1 MANVIRS
8 IRKLAPSLNDADL
21 VLAARTGEA
30 WAREALFRR
39 HVDRLHALAFRLL
52 GPYGGTR
59 EVIERAFGESFES
72 LSTLRDPAAFL
83 PWMYRNVVRR
93 VRARLSQPP
102 WSRLRKGRVR
112 PDFVGFRSQLVLAGS
127 SEDRAEIMAFYE
139 SLEVL
144 PVEPRLAMLLRG
156 LDRMDTQDIASAMQ
170 APTLSV
176 RRWLLHAD
184 RKLRSLAAAVAA
196 PLLLQHGS
204 EELPIPLSEFERAQ
218 MYRKIEAGLGL
229 RAPRRWLHAVGWAA
243 AALVCTASAG
253 LFVHSTRAE
262 ARTEPR
268 AVAAP
273 APTLQSLE
281 LPDGSRALVSAS
293 TQLRIDAAEP
303 QRIRLTLV
311 SGRADFEIA
320 DTAGWSFVVNA
331 GDTSVS
337 ALGRKLSMS
346 VEPLE
351 GSTSE
356 VTVEVHASEG
366 PADVQRG
373 SGGAP
378 LTLGSGESWTGRV
391 PRSPLSP
398 TAPQ

>member
-1 MANVIRS
+1 VANVIRS

-59 EVIERAFGESFES
+59 EVIEGAFTEGFAA
-72 LSTLRDPAAFL
+72 LPTLRDPAAFL
-83 PWMYRNVVRR
+83 AWMYRCTVRR
-93 VRARLSQPP
+93 VRARLAQPS
-102 WSRLRKGRVR
+102 WAHWRRERLR
-112 PDFVGFRSQLVLAGS
+112 PDFVGFRSQLVLAGD
-127 SEDRAEIMAFYE
+127 SEDRAEIIAFYE
-139 SLEVL
+139 CLEEL
-144 PVEPRLAMLLRG
+144 PLEPRLAVLLRA
-156 LDRMDTQDIASAMQ
+156 LDRMDTQEIASAMQ
-170 APTLSV
+170 APTLSA

-184 RKLRSLAAAVAA
+184 RKLRPTASAVSA
-196 PLLLQHGS
+196 PQLLQRDS

-218 MYRKIEAGLGL
+218 LYRKVEGALGT
-229 RAPRRWLHAVGWAA
+229 RVGRPWLPVLGWAG
-243 AALVCTASAG
+243 AALVAASSIG
-253 LFVHSTRAE
+253 LFVHTTRAE

-268 AVAAP
+268 VVSLPAP
-273 APTLQSLE
+273 ALQSLE
-281 LPDGSRALVSAS
+281 LPDGSRALVSGS

-311 SGRADFEIA
+311 SGHADFEIA
-320 DTAGWSFVVNA
+320 DAAGWSFVVNA

-337 ALGRKLSMS
+337 ALGKKLS
-346 VEPLE
+346 VFVDPQDGPVGEL
-351 GSTSE
+351 
-356 VTVEVHASEG
+356 TVEVHATEG

-391 PRSPLSP
+391 PRAQPVP
-398 TAPQ
+398 TP

>member
-8 IRKLAPSLNDADL
+8 IRRLAPSLNDAEL

-59 EVIERAFGESFES
+59 EIVERSFAESFDS
-72 LSTLRDPAAFL
+72 LASLRDPAGFL
-83 PWMYRNVVRR
+83 PWMYRTAVRR
-93 VRARLSQPP
+93 VRARLSRPV
-102 WSRLRKGRVR
+102 WSAWRRKRLR

-127 SEDRAEIMAFYE
+127 GDDRAEIMALYE
-139 SLEVL
+139 SLEEL
-144 PVEPRLAMLLRG
+144 PIESRLAALLRG
-156 LDRMDTQDIASAMQ
+156 LDRMDTQEIASTMQ
-170 APTLSV
+170 APTINV

-184 RKLRSLAAAVAA
+184 RKLRPLSALIAP
-196 PLLLQHGS
+196 PLLLQRDS

-218 MYRKIEAGLGL
+218 MYRKIENALGE
-229 RAPRRWLHAVGWAA
+229 RIGRRWLPLAGWAG
-243 AALVCTASAG
+243 AALVAAASVG

-262 ARTEPR
+262 SRSEAR
-268 AVAAP
+268 AVSAP
-273 APTLQSLE
+273 APALQSLE

-293 TQLRIDAAEP
+293 TQLRVDAAEP

-311 SGRADFEIA
+311 SGHADFEIA
-320 DTAGWSFVVNA
+320 DAAGWSFVVNA
-331 GDTSVS
+331 GDSSVS
-337 ALGRKLSMS
+337 ALGRRLSVS
-346 VEPLE
+346 VEPVN
-351 GSTSE
+351 GASGE

-391 PRSPLSP
+391 PRVA
-398 TAPQ
+398 TAPASP